1 MGHGLAGLKKLY
13 AAGKLRLPG
22 KLVALTDPAA
32 FNAFV
37 LRLDAVDWVVH
48 CKGPPADYG
57 DSVAAMKYL
66 AGYVRGTAICDAR
79 IVADDGEYVSFR
91 VKEYRA
97 GGTAAIEKI
106 RGTEFVGR
114 FLMHLLP
121 PRLMRIR
128 YYGMYSG
135 RRRGEDIPRRRNSL
149 VCPSPTTRSKARRA
163 ISTATPMKHRGST
176 GRRVSGA
183 RSRCCTSPRSRPR
196 PAGGKRETRRGTF
209 PAVRSPTLRNPP
221 RPP

>member
-1 MGHGLAGLKKLY
+1 MGA
-13 AAGKLRLPG
+13 
-22 KLVALTDPAA
+22 
-32 FNAFV
+32 
-37 LRLDAVDWVVH
+37 VVH

-79 IVADDGEYVSFR
+79 IVADDGEHVSFR

-135 RRRGEDIPRRRNSL
+135 RRRGVDIPRAQELIGVPVTDDQEHDTAGDLDGDADEAPRLNGPTCERCQVEMFHVAEIPAEVGWRRTRNTSRHLPRRKL
-149 VCPSPTTRSKARRA
+149 V
-163 ISTATPMKHRGST
+163 ST
-176 GRRVSGA
+176 
-183 RSRCCTSPRSRPR
+183 RPR
-196 PAGGKRETRRGTF
+196 P
-209 PAVRSPTLRNPP
+209 P
-221 RPP
+221 

>member
-1 MGHGLAGLKKLY
+1 MKSASTKRNWQVSQRPSY
-13 AAGKLRLPG
+13 
-22 KLVALTDPAA
+22 V
-32 FNAFV
+32 
-37 LRLDAVDWVVH
+37 
-48 CKGPPADYG
+48 GP
-57 DSVAAMKYL
+57 K
-66 AGYVRGTAICDAR
+66 VRGTAICDAR

-135 RRRGEDIPRRRNSL
+135 RRRGEDIPRGQALIGVPVTDDQKQGTASDL
-149 VCPSPTTRSKARRA
+149 DGDADEAPQAQRA
-163 ISTATPMKHRGST
+163 D
-176 GRRVSGA
+176 V
-183 RSRCCTSPRSRPR
+183 
-196 PAGGKRETRRGTF
+196 
-209 PAVRSPTLRNPP
+209 
-221 RPP
+221 